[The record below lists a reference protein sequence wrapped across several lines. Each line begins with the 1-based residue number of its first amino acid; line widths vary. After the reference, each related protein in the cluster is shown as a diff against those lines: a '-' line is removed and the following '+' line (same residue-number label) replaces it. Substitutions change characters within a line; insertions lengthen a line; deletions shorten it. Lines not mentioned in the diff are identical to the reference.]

1 MCAKYQKYAI
11 ALIASIFI
19 LSIISSITLQPVK
32 AGIPNGNIITS
43 VTGTYGVGGN
53 ICFDGAYYYVFYES
67 ANNLYYAYA
76 TNPLGTWNTKTISSG
91 GGSYIWSVSCGQNTT
106 PTLIA
111 YAVGYCNCN
120 ITIYVSSIQGDNII
134 ATIHPSVIHSG
145 ITNTMVSLSI
155 LDNFYAYGGVAGQL
169 PYPVDA
175 NLWILFEW
183 YTSYLGSCG
192 GTYLDVGATY
202 PPSKLIGNV
211 SMAASSLA
219 TAGNCDTLPGYI
231 YDNKGLPA
239 VVYDCAP
246 ACTHGADNSIS
257 ETQINKII
265 NQTTYYWTNPVS
277 TPITKDSTGQ
287 TIYYNYAFASTMYNG
302 NILAIGDCYFN
313 TIYSYPCNG
322 FNIIDYWSF
331 NILDQ
336 NWTEISSHI
345 AGTLSA
351 RSLLLNTD
359 SNTGI
364 TRVYYYNSSSI
375 QYFYPVNETGST
387 VHIGYLSSGNTMNGI
402 TVNQYS
408 QAQNYYYAY
417 TVSSTSP
424 ALLYWAS
431 YTTQPST
438 VTTVTGVIYST
449 VIVSPALSKCTNTNS
464 CVTNQFSS
472 FLTILLPSI
481 IITALMLYFPYKM
494 GIKDER
500 VYIFIF
506 MMIISGIGFLSAGG
520 AFGNNG
526 IPWYIPI
533 FTDIVGFMLIIS
545 FRNNNSGDSM

>member
-53 ICFDGAYYYVFYES
+53 ICFDGAYYYV
-67 ANNLYYAYA
+67 LYQTGTYSLNYAYA
-76 TNPLGTWNTKTISSG
+76 TNPLGTWSIKTISTN
-91 GGSYIWSVSCGQNTT
+91 SVSGYTWYISCGVNSI
-106 PTLIA
+106 PTLIVYSLA
-111 YAVGYCNCN
+111 NCN
-120 ITIYVSSIQGDNII
+120 VNSGCSTTYVNITSIHGGNIGNTNAAFKVTGYYYNSI
-134 ATIHPSVIHSG
+134 G
-145 ITNTMVSLSI
+145 ITGIV
-155 LDNFYAYGGVAGQL
+155 DNFYSYPAPKNEVWISIITSGEGSSGG
-169 PYPVDA
+169 
-175 NLWILFEW
+175 
-183 YTSYLGSCG
+183 CG
-192 GTYLDVGATY
+192 GSFLYVVGVY
-202 PPSKLIGNV
+202 PPTSGTWGAEPGIRL
-211 SMAASSLA
+211 ASNACYNLSSS
-219 TAGNCDTLPGYI
+219 I
-231 YDNKGLPA
+231 YDNNGLPA
-239 VVYDCAP
+239 IVYESGHIGSA
-246 ACTHGADNSIS
+246 NWLN
-257 ETQINKII
+257 ETQMNKVI
-265 NQTTYYWTNPVS
+265 NQTTYYFTSPVS
-277 TPITKDSTGQ
+277 NGITN
-287 TIYYNYAFASTMYNG
+287 YYYTNNFASTYYNG
-302 NILAIGDCYFN
+302 NIMTLNGCYQ
-313 TIYSYPCNG
+313 TIYSASPCYSN
-322 FNIIDYWSF
+322 FIIDYWSF
-331 NILDQ
+331 NLLDQ
-336 NWTEISSHI
+336 NWTKISSNI
-345 AGTLSA
+345 AG
-351 RSLLLNTD
+351 SLLHSTNGFYLNTD
-359 SNTGI
+359 INTGI
-364 TRVYYYNSSSI
+364 VRAYYYTSSNI
-375 QYFYPVNETGST
+375 DYFYPANETGST
-387 VHIGYLSSGNTMNGI
+387 IHIGYTSAGNTIDGM

-417 TVSSTSP
+417 TVSSTTP
-424 ALLYWAS
+424 HQLYWAS

-533 FTDIVGFMLIIS
+533 FVDIIGFMLIIS